1 MLPDRLYHCPIINS
15 LLYMV
20 WFPYKSYYS
29 DIWYEEMGAKKY
41 HLSFSRPLM
50 TTNYQ

>member
-1 MLPDRLYHCPIINS
+1 
-15 LLYMV
+15 
-20 WFPYKSYYS
+20 
-29 DIWYEEMGAKKY
+29 MGAKKY